1 MNLRHLAFKNIKG
14 NWRSYKAFLYSSCF
28 SIIIF
33 FMYASF
39 IYHPDVANGVI
50 NPRVQKGLG
59 ACNCLIV
66 VFSALFILYSNTT
79 FLRSRKKELGLLTLI
94 GTTRRQIA
102 RMVILEQMMIGLLSI
117 VIGVGI
123 GMVFSKLFFMMMST
137 LLEVKNP
144 IPFVWNGKAILLT
157 SVTYFLLFFVL
168 SSLGVGA
175 IRRLEVVELLKDAR
189 KERTEPFYSRWLL
202 VLGIVCITVGYV
214 LSIRVTLVNFGKFFY
229 PVIGLVTI
237 GTYFLFTQGSVACLK
252 ALQRKKSLFYQYPNL
267 FVISNLVY
275 KMKDNARFLFTISIL
290 TALVVS
296 ATGAML
302 TYYADLKHK
311 VTEGRPYAFSY
322 TEKGIGLHTVLQP
335 ERLQETL
342 QKYGFSDAREMSIE
356 QLPAKFS
363 SIKGKE
369 MDIMIVSEALYNT
382 EAKRLGK
389 REWHS
394 QPGSGVLLYPDAYG
408 EFRFYEGS
416 QFVFTLMGAKH
427 EMKLNIQEADSIFA
441 SELCFLV
448 NDEDYKKFA
457 ASVPKG
463 ERYVYYAYE
472 IKNWEKTEELARELQ
487 QQVTGTGGESRSFEG
502 RTGPVQIFD
511 TRILPFLEV
520 KQSGALTLFIGGFIS
535 VLFFLSSCSM
545 TYFKWFTDIEQDRS
559 QFHSLLRIG
568 MTGKEINRVAIWQMG
583 IVFFI
588 PILTGVLHSVFALY
602 SLSHMLDINLLQ
614 TSLVVIGIY
623 CTAAFLYFLLA
634 QREYMK
640 HI

>member
-33 FMYASF
+33 FMYISF
-39 IYHPDVANGVI
+39 IYHPDVINGTI
-50 NPRVQKGLG
+50 NPRVQKGLV
-59 ACNCLIV
+59 ACNYLIV
-66 VFSALFILYSNTT
+66 VFSALFILYSNAT

-94 GTTRRQIA
+94 GATRRQIA
-102 RMVILEQMMIGLLSI
+102 RMVILEQMMLGLLSI
-117 VIGVGI
+117 VVGVGT
-123 GMVFSKLFFMMMST
+123 GMLVSKLFFMMMST

-144 IPFVWNGKAILLT
+144 IPFVWNGKAILFT

-168 SSLGVGA
+168 SSLGVRS

-189 KERTEPFYSRWLL
+189 KERIEPFYFRWLL
-202 VLGIVCITVGYV
+202 ALGAVCITTGYV
-214 LSIRVTLVNFGKFFY
+214 LSLRVTLVNFGKLFY
-229 PVIGLVTI
+229 PVIALVII
-237 GTYFLFTQGSVACLK
+237 GTYFLFTQGSVAYLK

-275 KMKDNARFLFTISIL
+275 KMRDNARFLFTISIL

-302 TYYADLKHK
+302 TYYADLKNK
-311 VTEGRPYAFSY
+311 VVEGRPYAISY
-322 TEKGIGLHTVLQP
+322 TEKGIGSHAVLQP

-342 QKYGFSDAREMSIE
+342 QKYGFSGAREMSIE

-363 SIKGKE
+363 SMQKE
-369 MDIMIVSEALYNT
+369 ETDVMIVSEASYNA

-408 EFRFYEGS
+408 NFRFYKGS
-416 QFVFTLMGAKH
+416 QFVFTLMGAEQ
-427 EMKLNIQEADSIFA
+427 EMKLNIQKAGSIFA

-457 ASVPKG
+457 VSVPEG

-472 IKNWEKTEELARELQ
+472 IKNWKKTEELARELQ
-487 QQVTGTGGESRSFEG
+487 QQVKETGLEQRMFEG
-502 RTGPVQIFD
+502 RSAPVQVFE
-511 TRILPFLEV
+511 TRMLPFLEI

-559 QFHSLLRIG
+559 QFHSLRRIG
-568 MTGKEINRVAIWQMG
+568 MTRKEINRVAIRQMG
-583 IVFFI
+583 IVFFT
-588 PILTGVLHSVFALY
+588 PIFTGVLHSVFALY